1 LRAITASRFAADR
14 GVAVA
19 DALAQWRRCEWRAAA
34 YNGGM
39 VDARMIRRLHA
50 ADAPAWRELMLLAL
64 VREPDAF
71 TSDAAESA
79 ALPLDW
85 WARRTVD
92 EVVLGAF
99 DDARLAGM
107 VALQPQARL
116 RVRHKAV
123 VSGLY
128 VREDRRGGGLGAALL
143 DAAIDAARARDGLR
157 VLQLQASAHNAAALR
172 LYAAR
177 GFVVFGTEPLA
188 VRHGDGFVTKLH
200 LWRPLP

>member
-1 LRAITASRFAADR
+1 MNAADAP
-14 GVAVA
+14 V
-19 DALAQWRRCEWRAAA
+19 
-34 YNGGM
+34 
-39 VDARMIRRLHA
+39 IRRLHA
-50 ADAPAWRELMLLAL
+50 ADAPAWRALMLVAL
-64 VREPDAF
+64 EREPDAF

-79 ALPLDW
+79 ALPLAW
-85 WARRTVD
+85 WERRTVD
-92 EVVLGAF
+92 ESVLGAF
-99 DDARLAGM
+99 AAGELLGM

-128 VREDRRGGGLGAALL
+128 VREDRRGGGLGARLL

-157 VLQLQASAHNAAALR
+157 LLQLQASAHNAGALR
-172 LYAAR
+172 LYASR

>member
-1 LRAITASRFAADR
+1 MNAADAPI
-14 GVAVA
+14 V
-19 DALAQWRRCEWRAAA
+19 
-34 YNGGM
+34 
-39 VDARMIRRLHA
+39 RRLHA
-50 ADAPAWRELMLLAL
+50 ADAAAWRELMLRAL
-64 VREPDAF
+64 GREPDAF

-79 ALPLDW
+79 ALPLAW
-85 WARRTVD
+85 WERRTAD
-92 EVVLGAF
+92 EVVLGAV
-99 DDARLAGM
+99 AGGELLGM

-128 VREDRRGGGLGAALL
+128 VREDRRGGGLGARLL
-143 DAAIDAARARDGLR
+143 DAVIDAARARDGLR
-157 VLQLQASAHNAAALR
+157 VLQLQASAHNAGALH
-172 LYAAR
+172 LYASR

>member
-1 LRAITASRFAADR
+1 MSN
-14 GVAVA
+14 
-19 DALAQWRRCEWRAAA
+19 ALL
-34 YNGGM
+34 
-39 VDARMIRRLHA
+39 IRRLHA
-50 ADAPAWRELMLLAL
+50 ADAPAWRELMLIAL
-64 VREPDAF
+64 QREPDAF

-79 ALPLDW
+79 ALALDW
-85 WARRTVD
+85 WAKRTLD

-99 DDARLAGM
+99 EGDALVGM

-116 RVRHKAV
+116 RLRHKAV

-128 VREDRRGGGLGAALL
+128 VREDRRGGGLGGRLL
-143 DAAIDAARARDGLR
+143 DAAIDAARSRDALR

-188 VRHGDGFVTKLH
+188 VRHGEGFVTKVH